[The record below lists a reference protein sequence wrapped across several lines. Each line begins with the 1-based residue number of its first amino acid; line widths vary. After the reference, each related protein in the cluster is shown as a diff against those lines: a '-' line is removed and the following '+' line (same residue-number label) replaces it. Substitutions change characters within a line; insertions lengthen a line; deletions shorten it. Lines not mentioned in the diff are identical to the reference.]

1 MDSQIFDSDNSNSSS
16 FASSSS
22 EEDGQ
27 VLWIG
32 FLAAGISVI
41 GFGSNFVPVKKIY
54 SGDGIFF
61 QFVVQ
66 IHHTP
71 DTTSTTERK
80 KEPKKKGQ
88 KSSSKKTP

>member
-16 FASSSS
+16 FASSS

-66 IHHTP
+66 THHTP
-71 DTTSTTERK
+71 GTTSTTERK